1 MTNSDDQET
10 LIEEAEVVGSSQTP
24 ATTDAVTPLLSLES
38 MIREALPQLENLKKE
53 TKTKKEMLD
62 DALNNDETYKL
73 HTEKVKEATKIKT
86 ATKQQLLKQ
95 PALKQ
100 LTEDLKDLR
109 EQTKELQASLSEY
122 LSEYARL
129 SGAREIED
137 ANGEVLDIVYAAK
150 LVKRS
155 VFKKN

>member
-1 MTNSDDQET
+1 MTNNDDDVK
-10 LIEEAEVVGSSQTP
+10 IEEAEVISGSQTP

-38 MIREALPQLENLKKE
+38 MIREALPQLGNLKKE
-53 TKTKKEMLD
+53 TRTKKEMLD
-62 DALNNDETYKL
+62 DGLNNDETYKL
-73 HTEKVKEATKIKT
+73 HTEKVKEATKIRF

-100 LTEDLKDLR
+100 LTDDLKDLR

-137 ANGEVLDIVYAAK
+137 SNGEVLDIVYAAK

>member
-1 MTNSDDQET
+1 MTNSDDDVK
-10 LIEEAEVVGSSQTP
+10 IEEAEVVSGSQTP
-24 ATTDAVTPLLSLES
+24 ATTDTVTPLLSLES
-38 MIREALPQLENLKKE
+38 IIREALPQLENLKKE
-53 TKTKKEMLD
+53 AKTKKEMLD

-73 HTEKVKEATKIKT
+73 HTEKAKEANKVKSQ
-86 ATKQQLLKQ
+86 TKQQLLKQ
-95 PALKQ
+95 PALRQ

-109 EQTKELQASLSEY
+109 EQIKELQASLSEY